1 MICLSL
7 GGDLVIIR
15 SQDENNFARDLVRN
29 QQTDQA
35 FGAWL
40 GLYRRTDNAF
50 YWIDGTPL
58 AGQYSAWA
66 SGEPNNHN
74 SNGEGCA
81 HMYASNPWGRTP
93 GEWNDIACDL
103 SKATST
109 KTFVALC
116 QEKYT

>member
-1 MICLSL
+1 MK
-7 GGDLVIIR
+7 
-15 SQDENNFARDLVRN
+15 
-29 QQTDQA
+29 QQTVQEW
-35 FGAWL
+35 GAWI
-40 GLYRRTDNAF
+40 GLYRKADNLF